1 MYFGILFKIVDTCKY
16 IIILIIFRM
25 IDRRKSNPEKLGG
38 KRGVISVEIEKSIY
52 QEIVKEAESKN
63 ISIRK
68 FTNKLLRE
76 RFEKSEFLK
85 LVAPKLS
92 LLDFG
97 DDSILIR
104 DETATKDH
112 LAVIKIRDGRLWCDL
127 DEDYDCRHIH
137 YVLTL
142 PQLASI
148 KDKLNQ
154 I

>member
-16 IIILIIFRM
+16 IIILLVFRV

-52 QEIVKEAESKN
+52 QKIVKEAESKN

-104 DETATKDH
+104 DETAGKNR
-112 LAVIKIRDGRLWCDL
+112 LSVIKIIDGRLWCDL
-127 DEDYDCRHIH
+127 DENYDCSHIH

-142 PQLASI
+142 PQLAST